1 MPTKFRVCD
10 ANGLSIGTPGIV
22 TSFVLYQINNG
33 TIAPIDEAVDNSTND
48 LGWRFDTTGQQW
60 IFNMSTKTAPQNVS
74 NRTYY
79 YRITL
84 NDGSTILYNF
94 GLK

>member
-1 MPTKFRVCD
+1 V
-10 ANGLSIGTPGIV
+10 SIGTPGVI
-22 TSFVLYQINNG
+22 TGFVLYQINNG

-48 LGWRFDTTGQQW
+48 LGWRFDTTSKQW
-60 IFNMSTKTAPQNVS
+60 IFNMSTKTAPQNAP
-74 NRTYY
+74 NKTYY